1 MKSCLGSFGG
11 KGQGDKEAHPGVGA
25 FLALQSG
32 LQAEVGK
39 RPIFIPQYCSDITAT
54 EENVLEMPKLQT
66 FLSWVLKAG

>member
-1 MKSCLGSFGG
+1 M
-11 KGQGDKEAHPGVGA
+11 GA

>member
-1 MKSCLGSFGG
+1 MVE
-11 KGQGDKEAHPGVGA
+11 KGRETRSLHPGVGA

-54 EENVLEMPKLQT
+54 EENVLEMPKFQT

>member
-1 MKSCLGSFGG
+1 M
-11 KGQGDKEAHPGVGA
+11 GA

-54 EENVLEMPKLQT
+54 EENVLEMPKFQT